1 MLIVDPLTSAMYR
14 LPNSFLAP
22 MGRGAAK
29 ADTPLQL
36 RVVALDSLSAEVQAQ
51 LVRVD
56 TPVR

>member
-14 LPNSFLAP
+14 LTNSFLVP
-22 MGRGAAK
+22 MGGGAAN